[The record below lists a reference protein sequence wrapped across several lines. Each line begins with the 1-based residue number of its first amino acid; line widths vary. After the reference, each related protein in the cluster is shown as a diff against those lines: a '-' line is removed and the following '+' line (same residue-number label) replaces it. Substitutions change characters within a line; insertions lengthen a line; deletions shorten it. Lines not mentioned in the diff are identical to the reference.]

1 MKLLRNFDADTVI
14 VMKKKEVWLVPV
26 SVLRQLFSR
35 VRAFY
40 HIALLPQYSQYLLAK
55 CGN

>member
-1 MKLLRNFDADTVI
+1 MKLLRNFDADI